1 MFVCKVLEDFSENA
15 KKTMTSIKGK
25 GDTAACIYQLGKTR
39 TKQQY
44 VQTLQ
49 GGQETFKV
57 H

>member
-15 KKTMTSIKGK
+15 KKTMTSIKGR